1 MIEKDRKA
9 AETIERLL
17 EDRIIF
23 LGRPIDDGV
32 AHDVL
37 AQMLF
42 LLDRDSQQPIS
53 IYINSPGGTATAGFS
68 ILDGIDNST
77 SPIETVCVG
86 IAAGTALLV
95 MAHGAK
101 GHRFA
106 LPHAQFQMTKLRASR
121 QISDE
126 IRSELE
132 RIEELTVSRL
142 AEFSGQPQDK
152 VRSDLQGELSLD
164 AYAARS
170 YGLIDD
176 IIKVQGQRSFQ
187 QKANQGNQ
195 PAQPDQKHH

>member
-17 EDRIIF
+17 QDRIIF
-23 LGRPIDDGV
+23 LGRPIDDEV

-53 IYINSPGGTATAGFS
+53 IYINSPGGSATAGLS

-86 IAAGTALLV
+86 IAGGTALLV
-95 MAHGAK
+95 LAHGAK

-132 RIEELTVSRL
+132 RMEELTVSRL
-142 AEFSGQPQDK
+142 AEFSGQPKDK
-152 VRSDLQGELSLD
+152 VRSDLQDELSLD
-164 AYAARS
+164 AHAARS

-187 QKANQGNQ
+187 QKGNQCNQ

>member
-17 EDRIIF
+17 QDRIIF

-68 ILDGIDNST
+68 ILNGIDEST

-86 IAAGTALLV
+86 IAGGTALLV
-95 MAHGAK
+95 LAHGAK
-101 GHRFA
+101 GRRFA

-132 RIEELTVSRL
+132 RMEELTISRL
-142 AEFSGQPQDK
+142 AEFSGQPKDK
-152 VRSDLQGELSLD
+152 VRSDLRGELSLNAHD
-164 AYAARS
+164 ART
-170 YGLIDD
+170 YGLIDE
-176 IIKVQGQRSFQ
+176 IIKV
-187 QKANQGNQ
+187 
-195 PAQPDQKHH
+195 